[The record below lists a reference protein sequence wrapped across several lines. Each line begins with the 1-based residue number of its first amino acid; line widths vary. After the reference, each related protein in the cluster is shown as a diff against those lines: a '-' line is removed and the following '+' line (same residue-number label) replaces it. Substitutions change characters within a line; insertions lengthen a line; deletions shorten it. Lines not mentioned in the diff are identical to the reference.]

1 MTVLRRRPKLRMPPT
16 PAQAAVLALLFGAPA
31 VRVDP
36 VQHQGDWATRFSM
49 KVAVAVEFRE
59 AARRP

>member
-1 MTVLRRRPKLRMPPT
+1 MTVLRRKPKFRMPPT
-16 PAQAAVLALLFGAPA
+16 PAQAAALALLFGAPA
-31 VRVDP
+31 VQPEP
-36 VQHQGDWATRFSM
+36 VRQGGDWATRFSM